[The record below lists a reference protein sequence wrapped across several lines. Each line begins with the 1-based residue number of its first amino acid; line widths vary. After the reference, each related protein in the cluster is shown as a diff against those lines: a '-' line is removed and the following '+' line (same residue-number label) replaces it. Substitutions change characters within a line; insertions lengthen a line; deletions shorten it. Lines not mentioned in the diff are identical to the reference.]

1 MVTIRLGLAGSSAA
15 YVSRYLDGRPLPS
28 SVSLE
33 EFGIRMALGATARDV
48 LKLVLRQAAVLTVAA
63 TVGGVLVSLA
73 VNRLLGSLLFGVKA
87 ADPLAGSI
95 AVFTLALVAFSA
107 SYLPARRATKVD
119 PIVALR
125 YE

>member
-1 MVTIRLGLAGSSAA
+1 M
-15 YVSRYLDGRPLPS
+15 
-28 SVSLE
+28 
-33 EFGIRMALGATARDV
+33 
-48 LKLVLRQAAVLTVAA
+48 LTVGGI
-63 TVGGVLVSLA
+63 VGGVLVSLA
-73 VNRLLGSLLFGVKA
+73 VNRLLASLLLGVKA

-95 AVFTLALVAFSA
+95 AVMILALVAFSA

>member
-1 MVTIRLGLAGSSAA
+1 M
-15 YVSRYLDGRPLPS
+15 
-28 SVSLE
+28 
-33 EFGIRMALGATARDV
+33 
-48 LKLVLRQAAVLTVAA
+48 LTVAA
-63 TVGGVLVSLA
+63 IVGGVLVSLA
-73 VNRLLGSLLFGVKA
+73 VNRLLASLLFGVKA

-95 AVFTLALVAFSA
+95 AVLTLALVAFSA